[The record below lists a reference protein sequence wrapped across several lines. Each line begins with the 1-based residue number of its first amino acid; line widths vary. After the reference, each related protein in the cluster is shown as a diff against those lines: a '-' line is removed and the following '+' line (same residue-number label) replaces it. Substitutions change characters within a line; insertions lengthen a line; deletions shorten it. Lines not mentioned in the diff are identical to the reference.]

1 MSAIIQSIE
10 AILVDIPTIR
20 PHQLSMT
27 TMGVQTMV
35 IVRVKDSKGVEG
47 LGEATTI
54 GGLAYGPESPESIK
68 LTIDTYFSPLLIG
81 SPVNNINTLKVRLN
95 QIAKG
100 NNLAKSAI
108 ETALLDLL
116 GKQLN
121 CSIAELL
128 GGAVHKHIPVLWTLA
143 SGNTT
148 QDIEEALGLIESGRH
163 RDFKLKIGSR
173 PIMED
178 VRHVA
183 AIKAAVG
190 DSASVRVDVNQA
202 WDEATAAKGMAE
214 LQAAGIDLVEQ
225 PTPMK
230 DLAAL
235 VRLSQKFHL
244 PILADESIA
253 DASDMFSLSAA
264 GFAGA
269 VALKIAKA
277 GGPLQALK
285 VANVASAAGIG
296 LYGGTLLEGTIGTA
310 AALHAWSTLEKIHW
324 GTEMFG
330 PLLMK
335 DDIVVQ
341 QLHFHDNGVDLPSGP
356 GLGIAIDE
364 DKLMYYRRK

>member
-20 PHQLSMT
+20 PHKLSMA

-35 IVRVKDSKGVEG
+35 IVRIKDSAGLEG

-54 GGLAYGPESPESIK
+54 GGLAYGPESPESVK
-68 LTIDTYFSPLLIG
+68 LTIDTYFAPQLFG
-81 SPVNNINTLKVRLN
+81 QPADNINTLRVRLN
-95 QIAKG
+95 RTTRG

-108 ETALLDLL
+108 ETALLDLQ
-116 GKQLN
+116 GKRLN
-121 CSIAELL
+121 RPLAELL
-128 GGAVHKHIPVLWTLA
+128 GGAVHRHIPVLWTLA
-143 SGNTT
+143 SGDTAR
-148 QDIEEALGLIESGRH
+148 DIDEAKSLLAAKRH

-173 PIMED
+173 PLMDD

-230 DLAAL
+230 DQAAL
-235 VRLSQKFHL
+235 VRLSEKFHL
-244 PILADESIA
+244 PILADEAVA
-253 DASDMFSLSAA
+253 DASDMFSLAAA

-277 GGPLQALK
+277 GGPLRALE
-285 VANVASAAGIG
+285 AATVASAAGIG

-310 AALHAWSTLEKIHW
+310 AALHAWSTLDNIQW

-335 DDIVVQ
+335 DDIVVKP
-341 QLHFHDNGVDLPSGP
+341 LRFHDNGVELPTGP
-356 GLGIAIDE
+356 GLGIEIDE
-364 DKLMYYRRK
+364 DRLAQYRRK